1 MDAQNPMNFP
11 ELKRYITK
19 SMRMQHIYQPVM
31 IKTLLL
37 SKGQSAS
44 NNLRYISTLYILMS
58 KLCERCHGKIQNTVL
73 TLCGKCS
80 RHCEWCDARL
90 NQMNY
95 AQSCGFC
102 KSGEILGKATQ
113 MLGVD
118 RISKSFLRTALS
130 GKKE

>member
-1 MDAQNPMNFP
+1 
-11 ELKRYITK
+11 
-19 SMRMQHIYQPVM
+19 
-31 IKTLLL
+31 
-37 SKGQSAS
+37 
-44 NNLRYISTLYILMS
+44 
-58 KLCERCHGKIQNTVL
+58 
-73 TLCGKCS
+73 
-80 RHCEWCDARL
+80 
-90 NQMNY
+90 MNY